1 MSKFLVETHYTCT
14 FKIVHE
20 LDRLDEKALSDVDNR
35 TDGKV
40 EIINVTINNRKTK
53 KSDGKTAIKKSDL
66 HDVKICGN
74 TKRWQ
79 GAFELSKILANP
91 AMVPKEERFVNDL
104 ISTFEYSEKERDD
117 RIRIYLALAMGRT
130 KDLRYATILEK
141 TLNDEN
147 EEILAA
153 VIYSLGLINSQTSL
167 EQLLLMFEHESARV
181 RHQVVVA
188 LGNYDGDQVQIVLK
202 QGLHDPEPNVRWD
215 AAIALAKKKDDSG
228 RRILLDL
235 MDRKYLDSFP
245 NIDAVEQNQAI
256 LAAIRSSRDIL
267 DDELRKVLLDLMEN
281 DLNMKVRQAARNTL
295 K

>member
-1 MSKFLVETHYTCT
+1 MVIKNS
-14 FKIVHE
+14 
-20 LDRLDEKALSDVDNR
+20 EKLP
-35 TDGKV
+35 
-40 EIINVTINNRKTK
+40 NNFPAEK
-53 KSDGKTAIKKSDL
+53 KSLLRVVIHSFFVVPFIIAIFGVLIFLMLRILTIEPRTAQDYL
-66 HDVKICGN
+66 HDVKIGGN

-91 AMVPKEERFVNDL
+91 GMVPREERFVNDL

-153 VIYSLGLINSQTSL
+153 VIYSLGLINSPTSL

-188 LGNYDGDQVQIVLK
+188 LGNYDGDQVQIILK
-202 QGLHDPEPNVRWD
+202 QALHDPEPNVRWD
-215 AAIALAKKKDDSG
+215 AAIALAKQKDDSG

-267 DDELRKVLLDLMEN
+267 DDELRQVLLDLMEN

>member
-1 MSKFLVETHYTCT
+1 MVMKNSENLT
-14 FKIVHE
+14 
-20 LDRLDEKALSDVDNR
+20 DNLPA
-35 TDGKV
+35 
-40 EIINVTINNRKTK
+40 EK
-53 KSDGKTAIKKSDL
+53 KSLLRVVIHSFFVVPFIIAIFGVLIFLMLRILTIEPRTAQDYL
-66 HDVKICGN
+66 HDVKIGGN

-91 AMVPKEERFVNDL
+91 GMVPREERFVNDL

-153 VIYSLGLINSQTSL
+153 VIYSLGFINSPTSL

-188 LGNYDGDQVQIVLK
+188 LGNYDGDQVQIILK
-202 QGLHDPEPNVRWD
+202 QALHDPEPNVRWD
-215 AAIALAKKKDDSG
+215 AAIALAKQKDDTG

-267 DDELRKVLLDLMEN
+267 DDELRNVLLDLMEN
-281 DLNMKVRQAARNTL
+281 DLNMKIRQAARNTL

>member
-1 MSKFLVETHYTCT
+1 MVIKNSENLP
-14 FKIVHE
+14 
-20 LDRLDEKALSDVDNR
+20 
-35 TDGKV
+35 
-40 EIINVTINNRKTK
+40 NNFPAEK
-53 KSDGKTAIKKSDL
+53 KSLLRVVIHSFFVVPFIIAIFGVLIFLMLRILTLEPRTAQDYL
-66 HDVKICGN
+66 HDVKIGGN

-91 AMVPKEERFVNDL
+91 GMVPREERFVNDL

-153 VIYSLGLINSQTSL
+153 VIYSLGFIKSPTSL

-188 LGNYDGDQVQIVLK
+188 LGNYDGDQVQIILK
-202 QGLHDPEPNVRWD
+202 QALHDPEPNVRWD
-215 AAIALAKKKDDSG
+215 AAIALAKQKDDSG

-267 DDELRKVLLDLMEN
+267 DDELREVLLDLMEN

>member
-1 MSKFLVETHYTCT
+1 MVIKNSE
-14 FKIVHE
+14 
-20 LDRLDEKALSDVDNR
+20 NPP
-35 TDGKV
+35 
-40 EIINVTINNRKTK
+40 NNFPAEK
-53 KSDGKTAIKKSDL
+53 KSLLRVVIHSFFVVPFIIAIFGVLIFLMLRILTLEPRTAQDYL
-66 HDVKICGN
+66 HDVKIGGN

-91 AMVPKEERFVNDL
+91 GMVPREERFVNDL

-153 VIYSLGLINSQTSL
+153 VIYSLGFINSPTSL

-202 QGLHDPEPNVRWD
+202 QALHDPEPNVRWD
-215 AAIALAKKKDDSG
+215 AAIALAKQKDDSG

-267 DDELRKVLLDLMEN
+267 DDELRQVLLDLMEN

>member
-1 MSKFLVETHYTCT
+1 MVIKNSE
-14 FKIVHE
+14 
-20 LDRLDEKALSDVDNR
+20 NPP
-35 TDGKV
+35 
-40 EIINVTINNRKTK
+40 NNFPAEK
-53 KSDGKTAIKKSDL
+53 KSLLRVVIHSFFVVPFIIAIFGVLIFLMLRILTIEPRTAQDYL
-66 HDVKICGN
+66 HDVKIGGN

-91 AMVPKEERFVNDL
+91 GMVPREERFVNDL

-153 VIYSLGLINSQTSL
+153 VIYSLGLINSPTSL

-202 QGLHDPEPNVRWD
+202 QALHDPEPNVRWD
-215 AAIALAKKKDDSG
+215 AAIALAKQKDDSG

-245 NIDAVEQNQAI
+245 NINAVEQNQAI
-256 LAAIRSSRDIL
+256 LAAITSSRDIL
-267 DDELRKVLLDLMEN
+267 DDELRQVLLDLMEN

>member
-1 MSKFLVETHYTCT
+1 MVIKNSENLP
-14 FKIVHE
+14 
-20 LDRLDEKALSDVDNR
+20 
-35 TDGKV
+35 
-40 EIINVTINNRKTK
+40 NNFPAEK
-53 KSDGKTAIKKSDL
+53 KSLLRVVIHSFFVVPFIIAIFGVLIFLMLRILTIEPRTAQDYL
-66 HDVKICGN
+66 HDVKIGGN

-91 AMVPKEERFVNDL
+91 GMVPREERFVNDL

-153 VIYSLGLINSQTSL
+153 VIYSLGLINSPTSL

-188 LGNYDGDQVQIVLK
+188 LGNYDGDQVQIILK
-202 QGLHDPEPNVRWD
+202 QALHDPEPNVRWD
-215 AAIALAKKKDDSG
+215 AAIALAKQKDDSG

-267 DDELRKVLLDLMEN
+267 DDELRQVLLDLMEN

>member
-1 MSKFLVETHYTCT
+1 MVIKNSENLP
-14 FKIVHE
+14 
-20 LDRLDEKALSDVDNR
+20 
-35 TDGKV
+35 
-40 EIINVTINNRKTK
+40 NNFPAEK
-53 KSDGKTAIKKSDL
+53 KSLLRVVIHSFFVVPFIIAIFGVLIFLMLRILTIEPRTAQDYL
-66 HDVKICGN
+66 HDVKIGGN

-91 AMVPKEERFVNDL
+91 GMVPREERFVNDL

-153 VIYSLGLINSQTSL
+153 VIYSLGFINSPTSL

-202 QGLHDPEPNVRWD
+202 QALHDPEPNVRWD
-215 AAIALAKKKDDSG
+215 AAIALAKQKDDSG

-256 LAAIRSSRDIL
+256 IAAIRASRDIL
-267 DDELRKVLLDLMEN
+267 DDELRQVLLDLMEN
-281 DLNMKVRQAARNTL
+281 DLNMKVSQAARNTL

>member
-1 MSKFLVETHYTCT
+1 MSIKNSKNMPKDFPAE
-14 FKIVHE
+14 
-20 LDRLDEKALSDVDNR
+20 
-35 TDGKV
+35 
-40 EIINVTINNRKTK
+40 K
-53 KSDGKTAIKKSDL
+53 KSLFKVVIHSFFVVPFIIAIFGVLIFLMLRILTIEPRTAQDYL
-66 HDVKICGN
+66 HDVKIGGN

-91 AMVPKEERFVNDL
+91 KMVPREERFVNDL

-153 VIYSLGLINSQTSL
+153 VIYSLGLINSRTSL
-167 EQLLLMFEHESARV
+167 ERLLLMFEHKSARV

-188 LGNYDGDQVQIVLK
+188 LGNYDGDQVQIILK
-202 QGLHDPEPNVRWD
+202 QALHDPEPNVRWD
-215 AAIALAKKKDDSG
+215 AAIALAKQKDDSG

-267 DDELRKVLLDLMEN
+267 DDELRNVLLDLMEN
-281 DLNMKVRQAARNTL
+281 DLNMKIRQAARNTL

>member
-1 MSKFLVETHYTCT
+1 MVIKNSE
-14 FKIVHE
+14 
-20 LDRLDEKALSDVDNR
+20 NPP
-35 TDGKV
+35 
-40 EIINVTINNRKTK
+40 NNFPAEK
-53 KSDGKTAIKKSDL
+53 KSLLKVVIHSFFVVPFIIAIFGVLIFLMLRILTIEPRTAQDYL
-66 HDVKICGN
+66 HDVKIGGN

-91 AMVPKEERFVNDL
+91 GMVPREERFVNDL

-153 VIYSLGLINSQTSL
+153 VIYSLGFINSPTSL

-202 QGLHDPEPNVRWD
+202 QALNDPEPNVRWD
-215 AAIALAKKKDDSG
+215 AAIALAKQKDDSG

-256 LAAIRSSRDIL
+256 LAAIRASRDIL
-267 DDELRKVLLDLMEN
+267 DDELRQVLLDLMEN

>member
-1 MSKFLVETHYTCT
+1 MVIKNSENLP
-14 FKIVHE
+14 
-20 LDRLDEKALSDVDNR
+20 
-35 TDGKV
+35 
-40 EIINVTINNRKTK
+40 NNFPAEK
-53 KSDGKTAIKKSDL
+53 KSLLRVVIHSFFVVPFIIAIFGVLIFLMLRILTIEPRTAQDYL
-66 HDVKICGN
+66 HDVKIGGN

-91 AMVPKEERFVNDL
+91 GMVPREERFVNDL

-153 VIYSLGLINSQTSL
+153 VIYSLGFINSPTSL

-188 LGNYDGDQVQIVLK
+188 LGNYDDDQVQIVLK
-202 QGLHDPEPNVRWD
+202 QALHDPEPNVRWD
-215 AAIALAKKKDDSG
+215 AAIALAKQKDDSG

-256 LAAIRSSRDIL
+256 LAAIRASRDIL

>member
-1 MSKFLVETHYTCT
+1 MVIKNSENLP
-14 FKIVHE
+14 
-20 LDRLDEKALSDVDNR
+20 
-35 TDGKV
+35 
-40 EIINVTINNRKTK
+40 NNFPAEK
-53 KSDGKTAIKKSDL
+53 KSLLRVVIHSFFVVPFIIAIFGVLIFLMLRILTIEPRTAQDYL
-66 HDVKICGN
+66 HDVKIGGN

-91 AMVPKEERFVNDL
+91 GMVPREERFVNDL

-153 VIYSLGLINSQTSL
+153 VIYSLGFINSPTSL
-167 EQLLLMFEHESARV
+167 EQLLHMFEHESARV
-181 RHQVVVA
+181 RHQAVVA
-188 LGNYDGDQVQIVLK
+188 LGNYDEDQVQTVLK
-202 QGLHDPEPNVRWD
+202 QALNDPEPNVRWD
-215 AAIALAKKKDDSG
+215 AAIALAKQKDDSG

-256 LAAIRSSRDIL
+256 LASIRASRDIL
-267 DDELRKVLLDLMEN
+267 DDELRQVLLDLMEN
-281 DLNMKVRQAARNTL
+281 DLNMKVRQVARNTL

>member
-1 MSKFLVETHYTCT
+1 MVIKNSENLP
-14 FKIVHE
+14 
-20 LDRLDEKALSDVDNR
+20 
-35 TDGKV
+35 
-40 EIINVTINNRKTK
+40 NNFPAEK
-53 KSDGKTAIKKSDL
+53 KSLLRVVIHSFFVVPFIIAIFGVLIFLMLRILTIEPRTAQDYL
-66 HDVKICGN
+66 HDVKIGGN

-91 AMVPKEERFVNDL
+91 GMVPREERFVNDL

-153 VIYSLGLINSQTSL
+153 VIYSLGFINSPTSL

-188 LGNYDGDQVQIVLK
+188 LGNYDGDQVQIILK
-202 QGLHDPEPNVRWD
+202 QALHDPEPNVRWD
-215 AAIALAKKKDDSG
+215 AAIALAKQKDDSG

-245 NIDAVEQNQAI
+245 NIDAVEQNQAM
-256 LAAIRSSRDIL
+256 LAAIRASRNIL
-267 DDELRKVLLDLMEN
+267 NDELRQVLMDLMEN

>member
-1 MSKFLVETHYTCT
+1 MVIKNSENLP
-14 FKIVHE
+14 
-20 LDRLDEKALSDVDNR
+20 
-35 TDGKV
+35 
-40 EIINVTINNRKTK
+40 NNFPAEK
-53 KSDGKTAIKKSDL
+53 KSLLRVVIHSFFVVPFIIAIFGVLIFLMLRILTLEPRTAQDYL
-66 HDVKICGN
+66 HDVKIGGN

-91 AMVPKEERFVNDL
+91 GMVPREERFVNDL

-130 KDLRYATILEK
+130 KDWRYATILEK
-141 TLNDEN
+141 TLNAEN

-153 VIYSLGLINSQTSL
+153 VIYSLGLINSPTSL
-167 EQLLLMFEHESARV
+167 EQLLHMFEHESARV

-188 LGNYDGDQVQIVLK
+188 LGNYDGDQVQTVLK
-202 QGLHDPEPNVRWD
+202 QALHDPEPNVRWD
-215 AAIALAKKKDDSG
+215 AAIALAKQKDDSG

-267 DDELRKVLLDLMEN
+267 DDELRQVLLDLMEN

>member
-1 MSKFLVETHYTCT
+1 MVIKNS
-14 FKIVHE
+14 
-20 LDRLDEKALSDVDNR
+20 EKLP
-35 TDGKV
+35 
-40 EIINVTINNRKTK
+40 NNFPAEK
-53 KSDGKTAIKKSDL
+53 KSLLRVVIHSFFVVPFIIAIFGVLIFLMLRILTIEPRTAQDYL
-66 HDVKICGN
+66 HDVKIGGN

-91 AMVPKEERFVNDL
+91 GMVPREERFVNDL

-153 VIYSLGLINSQTSL
+153 VIYSLGFINSPTSL

-188 LGNYDGDQVQIVLK
+188 LGNYDGDQVQIILK
-202 QGLHDPEPNVRWD
+202 QALHDPEPNVRWD
-215 AAIALAKKKDDSG
+215 AAIALAKQKDDSG
-228 RRILLDL
+228 RTILLDL

-267 DDELRKVLLDLMEN
+267 DDELRQVLLDLMEN
-281 DLNMKVRQAARNTL
+281 DLNMKIRQAARNTL

>member
-1 MSKFLVETHYTCT
+1 MVIKNS
-14 FKIVHE
+14 
-20 LDRLDEKALSDVDNR
+20 EKLP
-35 TDGKV
+35 
-40 EIINVTINNRKTK
+40 NNFPAEK
-53 KSDGKTAIKKSDL
+53 KSLLRVVIHSFFVVPFIIAIFGVLIFLMLRILTIEPRTAQDYL
-66 HDVKICGN
+66 HDVKIGGN

-91 AMVPKEERFVNDL
+91 GMVPREERFVNDL

-153 VIYSLGLINSQTSL
+153 VIYSLGLINSPTSL

-188 LGNYDGDQVQIVLK
+188 LGNYDGDQVQIILK
-202 QGLHDPEPNVRWD
+202 QALHDPEPNVRWD
-215 AAIALAKKKDDSG
+215 AAIALAKQKDDSG

-256 LAAIRSSRDIL
+256 LAAIRAGRDIL
-267 DDELRKVLLDLMEN
+267 DDELRQVLLDLMEN

>member
-1 MSKFLVETHYTCT
+1 MVIKNSE
-14 FKIVHE
+14 
-20 LDRLDEKALSDVDNR
+20 NPP
-35 TDGKV
+35 
-40 EIINVTINNRKTK
+40 NNFPAEK
-53 KSDGKTAIKKSDL
+53 KSLLKVVIHSFFVVPFIIAIFGVLIFLMLRILTIEPRTAQDYL
-66 HDVKICGN
+66 HDVKIGGN

-91 AMVPKEERFVNDL
+91 GMVPREERFVNDL

-153 VIYSLGLINSQTSL
+153 VIYSLGFINSPTSL

-188 LGNYDGDQVQIVLK
+188 LGNYDGDQVQIILK
-202 QGLHDPEPNVRWD
+202 QALHDPEPNVRWD
-215 AAIALAKKKDDSG
+215 AAIALAKQKDDSG

-267 DDELRKVLLDLMEN
+267 DDELRQVLLDLMEN

>member
-1 MSKFLVETHYTCT
+1 MAIKNSENTPNDFPTE
-14 FKIVHE
+14 
-20 LDRLDEKALSDVDNR
+20 
-35 TDGKV
+35 
-40 EIINVTINNRKTK
+40 K
-53 KSDGKTAIKKSDL
+53 KSLLKVVIHSFFVVPFIIAIFGVIIFLMLRILTIEPRTAQDYL
-66 HDVKICGN
+66 QDVKIGGN

-181 RHQVVVA
+181 RHQVMVA

>member
-1 MSKFLVETHYTCT
+1 MVIKNSENLP
-14 FKIVHE
+14 
-20 LDRLDEKALSDVDNR
+20 
-35 TDGKV
+35 
-40 EIINVTINNRKTK
+40 NNFPAEK
-53 KSDGKTAIKKSDL
+53 KSLLRVVIHSFFVVPFIIAIFGVLIFLMLRILTIEPRTAQDYL
-66 HDVKICGN
+66 HDVKIGGN

-91 AMVPKEERFVNDL
+91 GMVPREERFVNDL

-153 VIYSLGLINSQTSL
+153 VIYSLGFINSPTSL

-188 LGNYDGDQVQIVLK
+188 LGNYDGDQVQIILK
-202 QGLHDPEPNVRWD
+202 QALHDPEPNVRWD
-215 AAIALAKKKDDSG
+215 AAIALAKQKDDSG

-267 DDELRKVLLDLMEN
+267 DDELREVLLDLMEN

>member
-1 MSKFLVETHYTCT
+1 MVIKNS
-14 FKIVHE
+14 
-20 LDRLDEKALSDVDNR
+20 EKLP
-35 TDGKV
+35 
-40 EIINVTINNRKTK
+40 NNFPAEK
-53 KSDGKTAIKKSDL
+53 KSLLKVVIHSFFVVPFIIAIFGVLIFLMLRILTIEPRTAQDYL
-66 HDVKICGN
+66 HDVKIGGN

-91 AMVPKEERFVNDL
+91 GMVPREERFVNDL

-153 VIYSLGLINSQTSL
+153 VIYSLGFINSPTSL
-167 EQLLLMFEHESARV
+167 EQLLLMFEHESPRV

-188 LGNYDGDQVQIVLK
+188 LGNYDGDQVQIILK
-202 QGLHDPEPNVRWD
+202 QALHDPEPNVRWD
-215 AAIALAKKKDDSG
+215 AAIALAKQKDDSG

-267 DDELRKVLLDLMEN
+267 DDELRQVLLDLMEN
-281 DLNMKVRQAARNTL
+281 DLNMKIRQAARNTL

>member
-1 MSKFLVETHYTCT
+1 MAIKNRENLPNDFPVE
-14 FKIVHE
+14 
-20 LDRLDEKALSDVDNR
+20 
-35 TDGKV
+35 
-40 EIINVTINNRKTK
+40 K
-53 KSDGKTAIKKSDL
+53 KSLFRVVIHSFFVVPFIIAIFGVLIFLMLRILTIEPRTAQDYL
-66 HDVKICGN
+66 HDVKIGGN

>member
-1 MSKFLVETHYTCT
+1 MVIKNSE
-14 FKIVHE
+14 
-20 LDRLDEKALSDVDNR
+20 NPP
-35 TDGKV
+35 
-40 EIINVTINNRKTK
+40 NNFPAEK
-53 KSDGKTAIKKSDL
+53 KSLLRVVIHSFFVVPFIIAIFGVLIFLMLRILTIEPRTAQDYL
-66 HDVKICGN
+66 HDVKIGGN

-91 AMVPKEERFVNDL
+91 GMVPREERFVNDL

-153 VIYSLGLINSQTSL
+153 VIYSLGFINSPTSL

-202 QGLHDPEPNVRWD
+202 QALHDPEPNVRWD
-215 AAIALAKKKDDSG
+215 AAIALAKQKDDSG

-235 MDRKYLDSFP
+235 MERKYLDSFP
-245 NIDAVEQNQAI
+245 NIDAVEQNQAM
-256 LAAIRSSRDIL
+256 LAAIRVSRNIL
-267 DDELRKVLLDLMEN
+267 NDELRQVLMDLMEN

>member
-1 MSKFLVETHYTCT
+1 MVIKNSE
-14 FKIVHE
+14 
-20 LDRLDEKALSDVDNR
+20 NPP
-35 TDGKV
+35 
-40 EIINVTINNRKTK
+40 NNFPAEK
-53 KSDGKTAIKKSDL
+53 KSLLRVVIHSFFVVPFIIAIFGVLIFLMLRILTIEPRTAQDYL
-66 HDVKICGN
+66 HDVKIGGN

-91 AMVPKEERFVNDL
+91 GMVPREERFVNDL

-153 VIYSLGLINSQTSL
+153 VIYSLGLINSPTSL
-167 EQLLLMFEHESARV
+167 EQLLLMFEHKSARV

-188 LGNYDGDQVQIVLK
+188 LGNYDGDQVQIILK
-202 QGLHDPEPNVRWD
+202 QALHDPEPNVRWD
-215 AAIALAKKKDDSG
+215 AAIALAKQKDDSG

-267 DDELRKVLLDLMEN
+267 DDELRQVLLDLMEN

>member
-1 MSKFLVETHYTCT
+1 MVIKNSENLP
-14 FKIVHE
+14 
-20 LDRLDEKALSDVDNR
+20 
-35 TDGKV
+35 
-40 EIINVTINNRKTK
+40 NNFPEEK
-53 KSDGKTAIKKSDL
+53 KSLLRVVIHSFFVVPFIIAIFGVLIFLMLRILTIEPRTAQDYL
-66 HDVKICGN
+66 HDVKIGGN

-181 RHQVVVA
+181 RHQVMVA
-188 LGNYDGDQVQIVLK
+188 VGNYDGDQVQIVLK

>member
-1 MSKFLVETHYTCT
+1 MVIKNSENLP
-14 FKIVHE
+14 
-20 LDRLDEKALSDVDNR
+20 
-35 TDGKV
+35 
-40 EIINVTINNRKTK
+40 NNFPAEK
-53 KSDGKTAIKKSDL
+53 KSLLRVVIHSFFVVPFIIAIFGVLIFLMLRILTLEPRTAQDYL
-66 HDVKICGN
+66 HDVKIGGN

-91 AMVPKEERFVNDL
+91 GMVPREERFVNDL

-153 VIYSLGLINSQTSL
+153 VIYSLGFINSPTSL

-202 QGLHDPEPNVRWD
+202 QALHDPEPNVRWD
-215 AAIALAKKKDDSG
+215 AAIALAKQKDDSG
-228 RRILLDL
+228 RTILLDL

-267 DDELRKVLLDLMEN
+267 DDELRQVLLDLMEN

>member
-1 MSKFLVETHYTCT
+1 MVIKNSENLP
-14 FKIVHE
+14 
-20 LDRLDEKALSDVDNR
+20 
-35 TDGKV
+35 
-40 EIINVTINNRKTK
+40 NNFPAEK
-53 KSDGKTAIKKSDL
+53 KSLLKVVIHSFFVVPFIIAIFGVLIFLMLRILTIEPRTAQDYL
-66 HDVKICGN
+66 HDVKIGGN

-91 AMVPKEERFVNDL
+91 GMVPREERFVNDL

-153 VIYSLGLINSQTSL
+153 VIYSLGFINSPTSL

-202 QGLHDPEPNVRWD
+202 QALHDPEPNVRWD
-215 AAIALAKKKDDSG
+215 AAIALAKQKDDSG

-256 LAAIRSSRDIL
+256 LASIRASRDIL
-267 DDELRKVLLDLMEN
+267 DDELRQVLLDLMEN

>member
-1 MSKFLVETHYTCT
+1 MVIKNSE
-14 FKIVHE
+14 
-20 LDRLDEKALSDVDNR
+20 NPP
-35 TDGKV
+35 
-40 EIINVTINNRKTK
+40 NNFPAEK
-53 KSDGKTAIKKSDL
+53 KSLLKVVIHSFFVVPFIIAIFGVLIFLMLRILTIEPRTAQDYL
-66 HDVKICGN
+66 HDVKIGGN

-91 AMVPKEERFVNDL
+91 GMVPREERFVNDL

-153 VIYSLGLINSQTSL
+153 VIYSLGFINSPTSL

-188 LGNYDGDQVQIVLK
+188 LGNYDGDQVQIILK

-215 AAIALAKKKDDSG
+215 AAIALAKQKDDSG

-256 LAAIRSSRDIL
+256 LAAIRASRDIL
-267 DDELRKVLLDLMEN
+267 DDELRQVLLDLMEN

>member
-1 MSKFLVETHYTCT
+1 MVIKNSENLP
-14 FKIVHE
+14 
-20 LDRLDEKALSDVDNR
+20 
-35 TDGKV
+35 
-40 EIINVTINNRKTK
+40 NNFPAEK
-53 KSDGKTAIKKSDL
+53 KSLLRVVIHSFFVVPFIIAIFGVLIFLMLRILTIEPRTAQDYL
-66 HDVKICGN
+66 HDVKIGGN

-91 AMVPKEERFVNDL
+91 GMVPREERFVNDL

-141 TLNDEN
+141 TLNAEN

-153 VIYSLGLINSQTSL
+153 VIYSLGFINSPTSL

-202 QGLHDPEPNVRWD
+202 QALHDPEPNVRWD
-215 AAIALAKKKDDSG
+215 AAIALAKQKDDSG

-256 LAAIRSSRDIL
+256 LASIRASRDIL
-267 DDELRKVLLDLMEN
+267 DDELRQVLLDLMEN

>member
-1 MSKFLVETHYTCT
+1 MVIKNSENLP
-14 FKIVHE
+14 
-20 LDRLDEKALSDVDNR
+20 
-35 TDGKV
+35 
-40 EIINVTINNRKTK
+40 NNFPAEK
-53 KSDGKTAIKKSDL
+53 KSLLKVVIHSFFVVPFIIAIFGVLIFLMLRILTIEPRTAQDYL
-66 HDVKICGN
+66 HDVKIGGN

-91 AMVPKEERFVNDL
+91 GMVPREERFVNDL

-153 VIYSLGLINSQTSL
+153 VIYSLGLINSPTSL

-202 QGLHDPEPNVRWD
+202 QALHDPEPNVRWD
-215 AAIALAKKKDDSG
+215 AAIALAKQKDDSG

-267 DDELRKVLLDLMEN
+267 DDELRQVLLDLMEN

>member
-1 MSKFLVETHYTCT
+1 MVIKNSENLP
-14 FKIVHE
+14 
-20 LDRLDEKALSDVDNR
+20 
-35 TDGKV
+35 
-40 EIINVTINNRKTK
+40 NNFPAEK
-53 KSDGKTAIKKSDL
+53 KSLLRVVIHSFFVVPFIIAIFGVLIFLMLRILTIEPRTAQDYL
-66 HDVKICGN
+66 HDVKIGGN

-91 AMVPKEERFVNDL
+91 GMVPREERFVNDL

-153 VIYSLGLINSQTSL
+153 VIYSLGFINSPTSL

-202 QGLHDPEPNVRWD
+202 QALHDPEPNVRWD
-215 AAIALAKKKDDSG
+215 AAIALAKQKDDSG
-228 RRILLDL
+228 RGILLDL

-256 LAAIRSSRDIL
+256 IAAIRASRDIL
-267 DDELRKVLLDLMEN
+267 DDELRQVLLDLMEN
-281 DLNMKVRQAARNTL
+281 DLNMKVSQAARNTL

>member
-1 MSKFLVETHYTCT
+1 MVIKNSENLP
-14 FKIVHE
+14 
-20 LDRLDEKALSDVDNR
+20 
-35 TDGKV
+35 
-40 EIINVTINNRKTK
+40 NNFPAEK
-53 KSDGKTAIKKSDL
+53 KSLLKVVIHSFFVVPFIIAIFGVLIFLMLRILTIEPRTAQDYL
-66 HDVKICGN
+66 HDVKIGGN

-91 AMVPKEERFVNDL
+91 GMVPREERFVNDL

-153 VIYSLGLINSQTSL
+153 VIYSLGFINSPTSL

-202 QGLHDPEPNVRWD
+202 QALHDPEPNVRWD
-215 AAIALAKKKDDSG
+215 AAIALAKQKDDSG

-256 LAAIRSSRDIL
+256 LAAIRAGRDIL
-267 DDELRKVLLDLMEN
+267 DDELRQVLLDLMEN

>member
-1 MSKFLVETHYTCT
+1 MVIKNSENLP
-14 FKIVHE
+14 
-20 LDRLDEKALSDVDNR
+20 
-35 TDGKV
+35 
-40 EIINVTINNRKTK
+40 NNFPAEK
-53 KSDGKTAIKKSDL
+53 KSLLRVVIHSFFVVPFIIAIFGVLIFLMLRILTIEPRTAQDYL
-66 HDVKICGN
+66 HDVKIGGN

-91 AMVPKEERFVNDL
+91 GMVPREERFVNDL

-153 VIYSLGLINSQTSL
+153 VIYSLGLINSPTSL

-202 QGLHDPEPNVRWD
+202 QALHDPEPNVRWD
-215 AAIALAKKKDDSG
+215 AAIALAKQKDDSG

-267 DDELRKVLLDLMEN
+267 DDELRQVLLDLMEN

>member
-1 MSKFLVETHYTCT
+1 MAIK
-14 FKIVHE
+14 
-20 LDRLDEKALSDVDNR
+20 NR
-35 TDGKV
+35 
-40 EIINVTINNRKTK
+40 ENLPNNFPAEK
-53 KSDGKTAIKKSDL
+53 KSLFRVVIHSFFVVPFIIAIFGVLIFLMLRILTIEPRTAQDYL
-66 HDVKICGN
+66 QDVKIGGN

-91 AMVPKEERFVNDL
+91 KMVPKEERFVNDL
-104 ISTFEYSEKERDD
+104 ISTFEYSEKDRDD

-130 KDLRYATILEK
+130 KDLRYVTILEK
-141 TLNDEN
+141 TLNTEN

-153 VIYSLGLINSQTSL
+153 VVYSLGLINSPTSL
-167 EQLLLMFEHESARV
+167 EQLLHMFEHESARV

-188 LGNYDGDQVQIVLK
+188 LGNYDEDQVQIVLK
-202 QGLHDPEPNVRWD
+202 QALHDPEPNVRWD
-215 AAIALAKKKDDSG
+215 AAIALAKQKDDSG

-256 LAAIRSSRDIL
+256 LAAIRASRNVL
-267 DDELRKVLLDLMEN
+267 NDEMRQVLTDLMNN

>member
-1 MSKFLVETHYTCT
+1 MVIKNSE
-14 FKIVHE
+14 
-20 LDRLDEKALSDVDNR
+20 NPP
-35 TDGKV
+35 
-40 EIINVTINNRKTK
+40 NNFPAEK
-53 KSDGKTAIKKSDL
+53 KSLLKVVIHSFFVVPFIIAIFGVLIFLMLRILTIEPRTAQDYL
-66 HDVKICGN
+66 HDVKIGGN

-91 AMVPKEERFVNDL
+91 GMVPREERFVNDL

-153 VIYSLGLINSQTSL
+153 VIYSLGFINSPTSL

-202 QGLHDPEPNVRWD
+202 QALHDPEPNVRWD
-215 AAIALAKKKDDSG
+215 AAIALAKQKDDSG

-267 DDELRKVLLDLMEN
+267 DDELRQVLLDLMEN

>member
-1 MSKFLVETHYTCT
+1 MP
-14 FKIVHE
+14 
-20 LDRLDEKALSDVDNR
+20 
-35 TDGKV
+35 
-40 EIINVTINNRKTK
+40 NNFPAEK
-53 KSDGKTAIKKSDL
+53 KSLLRVVIHSFFVVPFIIAIFGVLIFLMLRILTIEPRTAQDYL
-66 HDVKICGN
+66 HDVKIGGN

-91 AMVPKEERFVNDL
+91 GMVPREERFVNDL

-153 VIYSLGLINSQTSL
+153 VIYSLGLINSRTSL
-167 EQLLLMFEHESARV
+167 ERLLLMFEHKSARV

-188 LGNYDGDQVQIVLK
+188 LGNYDGDQVQIILK
-202 QGLHDPEPNVRWD
+202 QALHDPEPNVRWD
-215 AAIALAKKKDDSG
+215 AAIALAKQKDDSG

-267 DDELRKVLLDLMEN
+267 DDELRNVLLDLMEN
-281 DLNMKVRQAARNTL
+281 DLNMKIRQAARNTL

>member
-1 MSKFLVETHYTCT
+1 MVIKNSENLP
-14 FKIVHE
+14 
-20 LDRLDEKALSDVDNR
+20 
-35 TDGKV
+35 
-40 EIINVTINNRKTK
+40 NNFPAEK
-53 KSDGKTAIKKSDL
+53 KSLLKVVIHSFFVVPFIIAIFGVLIFLMLRILTIEPRTAQDYL
-66 HDVKICGN
+66 HDVKIGGN

-91 AMVPKEERFVNDL
+91 GMVPREERFVNDL

-153 VIYSLGLINSQTSL
+153 VIYSLGLINSPTSL

-188 LGNYDGDQVQIVLK
+188 LGNYDGDQVQIILK
-202 QGLHDPEPNVRWD
+202 QALHDPEPNVRWD
-215 AAIALAKKKDDSG
+215 AAIALAKQKDDSG

-267 DDELRKVLLDLMEN
+267 DDELRQVLLDLMEN

>member
-1 MSKFLVETHYTCT
+1 MAIK
-14 FKIVHE
+14 
-20 LDRLDEKALSDVDNR
+20 NR
-35 TDGKV
+35 ENLPNDFPA
-40 EIINVTINNRKTK
+40 EK
-53 KSDGKTAIKKSDL
+53 KSLLRVVIHSFFVVPFIIAIFGVLIFLMLRILTIEPRTAQDYL
-66 HDVKICGN
+66 HDVKIGGN

-91 AMVPKEERFVNDL
+91 GMVPREERFVNDL

-153 VIYSLGLINSQTSL
+153 VIYSLGFINSPTSL
-167 EQLLLMFEHESARV
+167 GQLLLMFEHESARV

-202 QGLHDPEPNVRWD
+202 QALHDPEPNVRWD
-215 AAIALAKKKDDSG
+215 AAIALAKQKDDSG

-267 DDELRKVLLDLMEN
+267 DDELRNVLLDLMEN
-281 DLNMKVRQAARNTL
+281 DLNMKIRQAARNTL

>member
-1 MSKFLVETHYTCT
+1 
-14 FKIVHE
+14 
-20 LDRLDEKALSDVDNR
+20 
-35 TDGKV
+35 
-40 EIINVTINNRKTK
+40 
-53 KSDGKTAIKKSDL
+53 
-66 HDVKICGN
+66 
-74 TKRWQ
+74 
-79 GAFELSKILANP
+79 
-91 AMVPKEERFVNDL
+91 MVPREERFVNDL

-153 VIYSLGLINSQTSL
+153 VIYSLGLINSPTSL

-188 LGNYDGDQVQIVLK
+188 LGNYDGDQVQIILK
-202 QGLHDPEPNVRWD
+202 QALHDPEPNVRWD
-215 AAIALAKKKDDSG
+215 AAIALAKQKDDSG

-267 DDELRKVLLDLMEN
+267 DDELRQVLLDLMEN

>member
-1 MSKFLVETHYTCT
+1 MVIKNSENLP
-14 FKIVHE
+14 
-20 LDRLDEKALSDVDNR
+20 
-35 TDGKV
+35 
-40 EIINVTINNRKTK
+40 NNFPAEK
-53 KSDGKTAIKKSDL
+53 KSLLRVVIHSFFVVPFIIAIFGVLIFLMLRILTIEPRTAQDYL
-66 HDVKICGN
+66 HDVKIGGN

-91 AMVPKEERFVNDL
+91 GMVPREERFVNDL

-153 VIYSLGLINSQTSL
+153 VIYSLGFINSPTSL

-202 QGLHDPEPNVRWD
+202 QALNDPEPNVRWD
-215 AAIALAKKKDDSG
+215 AAIALAKQKDDSG

-256 LAAIRSSRDIL
+256 LAAIRASRDIL
-267 DDELRKVLLDLMEN
+267 DDELRQVLLDLMEN